1 MKLTRERLDK
11 ILRKYGNDVG
21 SIFDVLESLG
31 KVSLS
36 RVDWESL
43 KAYVSREVYLHNID
57 MVNEVNTGG
66 DFWVLYFDE
75 YKTVVTC
82 YLDIVVIT
90 GQVSRIVKVKLS
102 VQ

>member
-11 ILRKYGNDVG
+11 VLRKYGNDVG

-57 MVNEVNTGG
+57 MVNEANTEEN
-66 DFWVLYFDE
+66 FWVLSFDE

-82 YLDIVVIT
+82 YFDVVSISGKVIRT
-90 GQVSRIVKVKLS
+90 IKLKLGVS
-102 VQ
+102 

>member
-21 SIFDVLESLG
+21 SIFEVIDALG

-36 RVDWESL
+36 RVDWESF
-43 KAYVSREVYLHNID
+43 KAYISREIYLHNLN
-57 MVNEVNTGG
+57 MVNEANTGG
-66 DFWVLYFDE
+66 DFWVLSFDE

-90 GQVSRIVKVKLS
+90 GQVLRTVKVKLS

>member
-1 MKLTRERLDK
+1 MKLTRGRLDEV
-11 ILRKYGNDVG
+11 LRKYGNDVG
-21 SIFDVLESLG
+21 SIFDVLEALG

-43 KAYVSREVYLHNID
+43 KAYVSREVYLHNIN
-57 MVNEVNTGG
+57 MVSEANTEEN
-66 DFWVLYFDE
+66 FWVLSFDE

-90 GQVSRIVKVKLS
+90 GQVSRTVKVKINVS
-102 VQ
+102 

>member
-1 MKLTRERLDK
+1 MKLSRERLDK
-11 ILRKYGNDVG
+11 VLRKYGNDVG
-21 SIFDVLESLG
+21 SIFDVIESLG

-57 MVNEVNTGG
+57 MVNEANTEES
-66 DFWVLYFDE
+66 FWVLSFDE
-75 YKTVVTC
+75 YKTVATC
-82 YLDIVVIT
+82 YFDVVSIS
-90 GQVSRIVKVKLS
+90 GKVSRTVKVKLS

>member
-11 ILRKYGNDVG
+11 VLRKYGNDVG
-21 SIFDVLESLG
+21 SIFDVLEALG

-43 KAYVSREVYLHNID
+43 KAYVSREVYLHNLN
-57 MVNEVNTGG
+57 MVNEANTEEN
-66 DFWVLYFDE
+66 FWVLYYDE

-90 GQVSRIVKVKLS
+90 GQVSRTVKVKLS

>member
-1 MKLTRERLDK
+1 MKLSRDRLDK
-11 ILRKYGNDVG
+11 VLRKYGNDVG
-21 SIFDVLESLG
+21 SILDVLEALG

-36 RVDWESL
+36 RADWESL
-43 KAYVSREVYLHNID
+43 KAYVSREVYFHNLN

-90 GQVSRIVKVKLS
+90 GQVSRTVKVKLS

>member
-1 MKLTRERLDK
+1 MKLTRDRLDK

-21 SIFDVLESLG
+21 SILDVLEALG

-57 MVNEVNTGG
+57 MVNEANTEEN
-66 DFWVLYFDE
+66 FWVLSFDE

-82 YLDIVVIT
+82 YFDVVSIS
-90 GQVSRIVKVKLS
+90 GKVIRNIKLKLG
-102 VQ
+102 VN

>member
-11 ILRKYGNDVG
+11 VLRKYGNDVG
-21 SIFDVLESLG
+21 SIFDVIDSLG

-43 KAYVSREVYLHNID
+43 KAYVSREVYLHNLNMI
-57 MVNEVNTGG
+57 NEANTEEN
-66 DFWVLYFDE
+66 FWVLSFDE

-82 YLDIVVIT
+82 YFDVVSVT
-90 GQVSRIVKVKLS
+90 GVVLKTIKLKLS
-102 VQ
+102 IV